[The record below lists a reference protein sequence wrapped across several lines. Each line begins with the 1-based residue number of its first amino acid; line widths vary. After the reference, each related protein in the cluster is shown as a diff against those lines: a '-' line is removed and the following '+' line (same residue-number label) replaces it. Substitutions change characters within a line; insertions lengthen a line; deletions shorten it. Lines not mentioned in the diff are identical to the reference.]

1 MSKPKYL
8 RSDASPASVI
18 VSIEAFI
25 KYMYTITN
33 NEKQFPKAYRYT
45 LTAEIR
51 NTCLRMHR
59 YAYAAIAIKPRHRKQ
74 YKKHVN
80 QQQKVYDA
88 ILDMKALLIIATS
101 VTSIQNLEHV
111 TLLLNNVTDS
121 YNRWIKNDRRMYRN
135 LPTKKELQ
143 RTQAMHNELRRQR
156 RAEWL
161 SLPRDD
167 EGFVIL
173 QRKTTSPDA

>member
-8 RSDASPASVI
+8 RNDASPVSII

-51 NTCLRMHR
+51 NTCLKMHR
-59 YAYAAIAIKPRHRKQ
+59 HAYRAIAIKPRYRKQ
-74 YKKHVN
+74 YKKHVKE
-80 QQQKVYDA
+80 QQKVYQT

-101 VTSIQNLEHV
+101 VASIQNLEHL
-111 TLLLNNVTDS
+111 TLLMNNVIEN
-121 YNRWIKNDRRMYRN
+121 YNKWVKNDRRLYKN
-135 LPTKKELQ
+135 LPSHKELIKMQ
-143 RTQAMHNELRRQR
+143 HKANELRRQR
-156 RAEWL
+156 REEWM

-167 EGFVIL
+167 EGFIL
-173 QRKTTSPDA
+173 LNRSHAS